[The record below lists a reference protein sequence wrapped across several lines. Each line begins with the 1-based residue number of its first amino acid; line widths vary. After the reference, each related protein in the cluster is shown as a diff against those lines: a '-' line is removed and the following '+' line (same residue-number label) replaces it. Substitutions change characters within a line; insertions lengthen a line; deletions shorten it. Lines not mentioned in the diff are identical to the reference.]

1 MSTPSVAHDL
11 ALKRT
16 AHSPADQKPR
26 YPWRD
31 AVAADSI
38 DLPNIILLCPHGEER
53 FSLAEVADTI
63 GKAVT
68 NVQLAKGEKDIFND
82 ANRAWI
88 ARICGE
94 VAANLRTLA
103 RAHSPLRISLN
114 DLYELIEKTLV
125 DNNAYFVAKSLLLNR
140 ARKIATIDRETAAT
154 STLRVI
160 RRNNQVVPWSE
171 QKVEIAVRKTFLSLH
186 GDSNFTSAR
195 IRNKLLK
202 INDDAFLIKEKEE
215 YNKKL
220 SNTNATNEIIQNFL
234 KFVYL
239 HIIEFGD
246 DHSKLD
252 VFKQFLKDTLIN
264 TYENLNKGSNSRDY
278 SFFMFYSKKML
289 DEFTYLSHHTFGQQ
303 NEMHRCLFK
312 LLVLYLKPVL
322 PHRFFVDATS
332 NYELIPFSL
341 LGKEG

>member
-1 MSTPSVAHDL
+1 MF
-11 ALKRT
+11 
-16 AHSPADQKPR
+16 
-26 YPWRD
+26 
-31 AVAADSI
+31 
-38 DLPNIILLCPHGEER
+38 ILLENG
-53 FSLAEVADTI
+53 SLIDFKRLI
-63 GKAVT
+63 
-68 NVQLAKGEKDIFND
+68 L
-82 ANRAWI
+82 
-88 ARICGE
+88 
-94 VAANLRTLA
+94 
-103 RAHSPLRISLN
+103 SPLNKFLFS
-114 DLYELIEKTLV
+114 
-125 DNNAYFVAKSLLLNR
+125 KSLDYKMIAFFAPDGFVLFFFTYEEEE
-140 ARKIATIDRETAAT
+140 KIIDKKEVFT
-154 STLRVI
+154 SLQDCENWYYCILENHTCA
-160 RRNNQVVPWSE
+160 
-171 QKVEIAVRKTFLSLH
+171 EIIDHIKKEHLH
-186 GDSNFTSAR
+186 TGDSNFTSAR

-202 INDDAFLIKEKEE
+202 INDDAFLIKEREE